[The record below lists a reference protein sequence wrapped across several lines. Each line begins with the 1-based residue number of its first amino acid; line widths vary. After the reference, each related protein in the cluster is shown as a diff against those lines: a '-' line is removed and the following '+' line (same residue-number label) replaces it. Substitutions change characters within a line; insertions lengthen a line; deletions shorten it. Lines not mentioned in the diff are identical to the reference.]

1 MHESM
6 FFLSLRRWKAEFI
19 LNRHRLNMKE
29 KTNSY
34 TFSRKFRCRMWEKWP
49 KWRKR
54 SNLSEIWF
62 CYLVKYGKNEIACFQ
77 NKGIQRFRVCL

>member
-49 KWRKR
+49 EWKKDP
-54 SNLSEIWF
+54 I
-62 CYLVKYGKNEIACFQ
+62 Y
-77 NKGIQRFRVCL
+77 QRFGFAIWSSMEKM